1 MTPKTRPRN
10 PPKARPRRVKLTPAS
25 RAALLEGQGGC
36 CVVWGCTETR
46 GLIEEHST
54 PFTWTGAKPDQLMCV
69 ACHKAKTRADIKKIA
84 KVRRI
89 RNGKTQ
95 ADKRKANGSRMK
107 SRGFDKT
114 RSRKFSGEV
123 VKR

>member
-1 MTPKTRPRN
+1 MKRTRLSP
-10 PPKARPRRVKLTPAS
+10 TE
-25 RAALLEGQGGC
+25 RAAMLARQGGC

-54 PFTWTGAKPDQLMCV
+54 PHAWSGGKADQLMCV
-69 ACHKAKTRADIKKIA
+69 AHHKEKTRADIKAIA

-89 RNGKTQ
+89 ARGKTQ
-95 ADKRKANGSRMK
+95 YDKRKKAGGTRIKSPGFAKLRKKFDGSV
-107 SRGFDKT
+107 
-114 RSRKFSGEV
+114 E